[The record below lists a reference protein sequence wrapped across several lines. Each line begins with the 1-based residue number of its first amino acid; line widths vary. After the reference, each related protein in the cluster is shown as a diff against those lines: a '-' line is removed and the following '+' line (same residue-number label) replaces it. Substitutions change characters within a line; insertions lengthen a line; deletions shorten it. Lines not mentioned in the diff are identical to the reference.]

1 MSDATSDAISE
12 QVEPVEPEN
21 TKPRQITT
29 YIPGSELQLK
39 GGDYFKHQ
47 GRLWRVTQV
56 MALGLMGQWV
66 SDEEYDRRKRP
77 AIKQINLTTAD

>member
-1 MSDATSDAISE
+1 MGEQAETTS
-12 QVEPVEPEN
+12 EPIEN

-29 YIPGSELQLK
+29 YISGSDFPLSN
-39 GGDYFKHQ
+39 GDYFYYQ

-66 SDEEYDRRKRP
+66 SDEEYDRKKRP
-77 AIKQINLTTAD
+77 PIKQLNLPASD